1 MRYCQWQWARS
12 LLACVTAAML
22 AIPALAQDAV
32 QDFSPDVFFARF
44 ADWPHLEVIGETR
57 QQVVDH
63 EVGLGMLKKVR
74 GLWEFDD
81 SGRVTGDRIARTW
94 RVLDGFTSLEVL
106 QEFEQALVDSDNA
119 RRQFS
124 CEGRGCGSAAQWANR
139 VFGERL
145 LYGRADMQRYR
156 VYTLPAGADGLE
168 GASHIV
174 LFYAAARTSDRQYLH
189 MEVLTPGQ

>member
-1 MRYCQWQWARS
+1 MG
-12 LLACVTAAML
+12 
-22 AIPALAQDAV
+22 
-32 QDFSPDVFFARF
+32 QDFSPGAFFERF
-44 ADWPHLEVIGETR
+44 ADSPHLEVIGEV
-57 QQVVDH
+57 QQDVIDH

-81 SGRVTGDRIARTW
+81 SGRVTGERISRTW

-106 QEFEQALVDSDNA
+106 REVEQALVASDNA
-119 RRQFS
+119 RRQFT

-156 VYTLPAGADGLE
+156 VYTLPASADGLAD
-168 GASHIV
+168 ASHIV

-189 MEVLTPGQ
+189 MEVLSPGEQAPGEQAPGEQAPGEQGVLGLYP